1 MQLKCY
7 IIINVLTFGIPVF
20 KVYLEMF
27 AMFDVTLTN
36 YLHNFKHTYGLFLI
50 LIIFVWIF
58 SVIIISEFS
67 LANGTTTTTNEVFV
81 MYAGSLV
88 NIFEY
93 IIGPAF
99 QNESGYI
106 YTGEGKGSI
115 QVSNL
120 IRDGFRTPDV
130 FVSAGTIPIMRLM
143 NTTPPQVDWL
153 LEFGSAEMVI
163 SYSTNSPYFD
173 DLEKARKGEIP
184 WYDIVSQEG
193 FNFGRTDPE
202 LDPKGYYTVITSNL
216 ANIYYN
222 DSSIKQRI
230 LGEDR
235 NPKQIFPEET
245 LKSLLELGRFDA
257 VASYKHE
264 AVVRGLPYITLPDEI
279 NLGNPA
285 FSDFYKKASYTLKF
299 DQKLIYGE
307 PIFFSITIPQTVKNL
322 DGAISFVNFI
332 LSENGSELLEMQ
344 GLNRINITSE
354 GNVNKIPLTIKLNF
368 S

>member
-1 MQLKCY
+1 M
-7 IIINVLTFGIPVF
+7 
-20 KVYLEMF
+20 
-27 AMFDVTLTN
+27 TN
-36 YLHNFKHTYGLFLI
+36 YQLDFKRKNGIFLLLF
-50 LIIFVWIF
+50 IFVCIF
-58 SVIIISEFS
+58 SLITINQFS
-67 LANGTTTTTNEVFV
+67 IGNATTNTNEVFV

-88 NIFEY
+88 NIFED

-99 QNESGYI
+99 QNESGYTYI
-106 YTGEGKGSI
+106 GEGKGSV

-120 IRDGFRTPDV
+120 IRDSFRTPDV

-143 NTTPPQVDWL
+143 NTTPTPLVDWL

-163 SYSTNSPYFD
+163 SYSKNSPFFN
-173 DLEKARKGEIP
+173 DLEKARKGEIQ
-184 WYDIVSQEG
+184 WYDVLSKEG

-202 LDPKGYYTVITSNL
+202 LDPKGYYTVITANL
-216 ANIYYN
+216 ANKYYN

-235 NPKQIFPEET
+235 NTTQIFPEET
-245 LKSLLELGRFDA
+245 LKSLLELGQFDA

-279 NLGNPA
+279 NLGNPS
-285 FSDFYKKASYTLKF
+285 FSSFYKQANYTLES
-299 DQKLIYGE
+299 DQRVIYGE
-307 PIFFSITIPQTVKNL
+307 PVYFSITIPNTVKNL

-332 LSENGSELLEMQ
+332 LSKNGSGLLENQ

-354 GNVNKIPLTIKLNF
+354 GDVNKIPLTIKT
-368 S
+368 

>member
-1 MQLKCY
+1 M
-7 IIINVLTFGIPVF
+7 
-20 KVYLEMF
+20 
-27 AMFDVTLTN
+27 TN
-36 YLHNFKHTYGLFLI
+36 YLVNFKHKQGIFLV
-50 LIIFVWIF
+50 LVVVVVFVWIF
-58 SVIIISEFS
+58 SVYTISEFS
-67 LANGTTTTTNEVFV
+67 IAKGTTTTNDNQKVFV
-81 MYAGSLV
+81 IYAGSLV
-88 NIFEY
+88 NIFED

-99 QNESGYI
+99 QNESGYT
-106 YTGEGKGSI
+106 YVGEGKGSV

-130 FVSAGTIPIMRLM
+130 FVSAGTIPIVRLM
-143 NTTPPQVDWL
+143 NTTPPLVDWL

-163 SYSTNSPYFD
+163 SYSKNSPYFN

-184 WYDIVSQEG
+184 WYDVLSQEG
-193 FNFGRTDPE
+193 FKFGRTDPE

-222 DSSIKQRI
+222 DSSIKKRI

-235 NPKQIFPEET
+235 NSKQIFPEET
-245 LKSLLELGRFDA
+245 LKSLLELGQFDA

-279 NLGNPA
+279 NLGEPA
-285 FSDFYKKASYTLKF
+285 FSDFYKQANYTLES
-299 DQKLIYGE
+299 DQKVIYGE
-307 PIFFSITIPQTVKNL
+307 PVFFSITIPQTVKNV

-332 LSENGSELLEMQ
+332 LSKNGSELLENQ
-344 GLNRINITSE
+344 GLNRINVTSE
-354 GNVNKIPLTIKLNF
+354 GDVDKIPLTIK